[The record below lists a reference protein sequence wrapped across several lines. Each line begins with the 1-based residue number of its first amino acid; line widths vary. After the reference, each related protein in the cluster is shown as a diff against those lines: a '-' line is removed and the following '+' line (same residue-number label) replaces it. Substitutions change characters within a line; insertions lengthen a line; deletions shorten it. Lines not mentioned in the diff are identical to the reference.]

1 MELLKQRI
9 LQDGR
14 CYPGGILKVD
24 SFINHQMDPM
34 LMYKIAEEFIR
45 RFQDRKINKIVTI
58 DKSGIFRSL
67 MLFREHRLVHVLED
81 GDGGVKY
88 ELCLSHDEDEDEDMH
103 VHFYCEQC
111 HRLFCLH
118 DMPVPQVDLP
128 EGYSMTTVNYV
139 VKGTCP
145 QCAERCRH
153 EH

>member
-1 MELLKQRI
+1 MDETTCVKMLERHGIKPTSNRIVVLKALAAAMNPSSI
-9 LQDGR
+9 SDL
-14 CYPGGILKVD
+14 
-24 SFINHQMDPM
+24 
-34 LMYKIAEEFIR
+34 E
-45 RFQDRKINKIVTI
+45 NKIVTI

-145 QCAERCRH
+145 QCAERCQH
-153 EH
+153 GH

>member
-1 MELLKQRI
+1 MDESTCVKMLERHGIRPTSNRIVVLKALAAAMNPSSI
-9 LQDGR
+9 SDL
-14 CYPGGILKVD
+14 
-24 SFINHQMDPM
+24 
-34 LMYKIAEEFIR
+34 E
-45 RFQDRKINKIVTI
+45 NKIVTI

-88 ELCLSHDEDEDEDMH
+88 ELCLSHDENEDEDMH

>member
-1 MELLKQRI
+1 MLEKHGIRPTSNRIVVLKALAAAMNPSSI
-9 LQDGR
+9 SDL
-14 CYPGGILKVD
+14 
-24 SFINHQMDPM
+24 
-34 LMYKIAEEFIR
+34 E
-45 RFQDRKINKIVTI
+45 NKIVTI

-145 QCAERCRH
+145 QCAERCQH
-153 EH
+153 GH

>member
-1 MELLKQRI
+1 MDESTCVKMLEKHGIRPTSNRIVVLKALAAAMNPSSI
-9 LQDGR
+9 SDL
-14 CYPGGILKVD
+14 
-24 SFINHQMDPM
+24 
-34 LMYKIAEEFIR
+34 E
-45 RFQDRKINKIVTI
+45 NKIVTI

-88 ELCLSHDEDEDEDMH
+88 ELCLSHDEDEDEDIH

-145 QCAERCRH
+145 QCAAHCRH

>member
-1 MELLKQRI
+1 MLEKHGIRPTSNRIVVLKALAAAMNPSSI
-9 LQDGR
+9 SDL
-14 CYPGGILKVD
+14 
-24 SFINHQMDPM
+24 
-34 LMYKIAEEFIR
+34 E
-45 RFQDRKINKIVTI
+45 NKIVTI

>member
-1 MELLKQRI
+1 MLEKHGIRPTSNRIVVLKALAAAMNPSSI
-9 LQDGR
+9 SDL
-14 CYPGGILKVD
+14 
-24 SFINHQMDPM
+24 
-34 LMYKIAEEFIR
+34 E
-45 RFQDRKINKIVTI
+45 NKIVTI

-88 ELCLSHDEDEDEDMH
+88 ELCLSHDENEDEDMH

>member
-1 MELLKQRI
+1 MDESTCVKMLEKHGIRPTSNRIVVLKALAAAMNPSSI
-9 LQDGR
+9 SDL
-14 CYPGGILKVD
+14 
-24 SFINHQMDPM
+24 
-34 LMYKIAEEFIR
+34 E
-45 RFQDRKINKIVTI
+45 NKIVTI

-88 ELCLSHDEDEDEDMH
+88 ELCLSHDENEDEDMH

-145 QCAERCRH
+145 QCAERCQH
-153 EH
+153 KH

>member
-1 MELLKQRI
+1 MDESTCVKMLEKHGIRPTSNRIVVLKALAAAMNPSSI
-9 LQDGR
+9 SDL
-14 CYPGGILKVD
+14 
-24 SFINHQMDPM
+24 
-34 LMYKIAEEFIR
+34 E
-45 RFQDRKINKIVTI
+45 NKIVTI

-88 ELCLSHDEDEDEDMH
+88 ELCLSHDENEDEDMH

-145 QCAERCRH
+145 QCAERCQH
-153 EH
+153 GH

>member
-1 MELLKQRI
+1 MDESTCVKMLEKHGIRPTSNRIVVLKALAAAMNPSSI
-9 LQDGR
+9 SDL
-14 CYPGGILKVD
+14 
-24 SFINHQMDPM
+24 
-34 LMYKIAEEFIR
+34 E
-45 RFQDRKINKIVTI
+45 NKIVTI

-145 QCAERCRH
+145 QCAERCQH
-153 EH
+153 GH

>member
-1 MELLKQRI
+1 MDESTCVKMLEKHGIRPTSNRIVVLKALAAAMNPSSI
-9 LQDGR
+9 SDL
-14 CYPGGILKVD
+14 
-24 SFINHQMDPM
+24 
-34 LMYKIAEEFIR
+34 E
-45 RFQDRKINKIVTI
+45 NKIVTI

>member
-1 MELLKQRI
+1 MDESTCVKMLEKHGIRPTSNRIVVLKALAAAMNPSSI
-9 LQDGR
+9 SDL
-14 CYPGGILKVD
+14 
-24 SFINHQMDPM
+24 
-34 LMYKIAEEFIR
+34 E
-45 RFQDRKINKIVTI
+45 NKIVTI

-145 QCAERCRH
+145 QCAERCQH

>member
-1 MELLKQRI
+1 MLEKHGIRPTSNRIVVLKALAAAMNPSSI
-9 LQDGR
+9 SDL
-14 CYPGGILKVD
+14 
-24 SFINHQMDPM
+24 
-34 LMYKIAEEFIR
+34 E
-45 RFQDRKINKIVTI
+45 NKIVTI

-145 QCAERCRH
+145 QCAERYRH

>member
-1 MELLKQRI
+1 MDESTCVKMLEKHGIRPTSNRIVVLKALAAAMNPSSI
-9 LQDGR
+9 SDL
-14 CYPGGILKVD
+14 
-24 SFINHQMDPM
+24 
-34 LMYKIAEEFIR
+34 E
-45 RFQDRKINKIVTI
+45 NKIVTI

-145 QCAERCRH
+145 QCAERYRH

>member
-1 MELLKQRI
+1 MDESTCVKMLERHGIRPTSNRIVVLKALAAAMNPSSI
-9 LQDGR
+9 SDL
-14 CYPGGILKVD
+14 
-24 SFINHQMDPM
+24 
-34 LMYKIAEEFIR
+34 E
-45 RFQDRKINKIVTI
+45 NKIVTI

-88 ELCLSHDEDEDEDMH
+88 ELCLSHDENEDEDMH

-145 QCAERCRH
+145 QCAERCQH
-153 EH
+153 GH

>member
-1 MELLKQRI
+1 MDESTCVKMLEKHGIRPTSNRIVVLKALAAAMNPSSI
-9 LQDGR
+9 SDL
-14 CYPGGILKVD
+14 
-24 SFINHQMDPM
+24 
-34 LMYKIAEEFIR
+34 E
-45 RFQDRKINKIVTI
+45 NKIVTI

-145 QCAERCRH
+145 QCAARCRH

>member
-1 MELLKQRI
+1 MLEKHGIRPTSNRIVVLKALAAAMNPSSI
-9 LQDGR
+9 SDL
-14 CYPGGILKVD
+14 
-24 SFINHQMDPM
+24 
-34 LMYKIAEEFIR
+34 E
-45 RFQDRKINKIVTI
+45 NKIVTI

-88 ELCLSHDEDEDEDMH
+88 ELCLSNDEDEDEDMH

>member
-1 MELLKQRI
+1 MLERHGIKPTSNRIVVLKALAAAMNPSSI
-9 LQDGR
+9 SDL
-14 CYPGGILKVD
+14 
-24 SFINHQMDPM
+24 
-34 LMYKIAEEFIR
+34 E
-45 RFQDRKINKIVTI
+45 NKIVTI

-145 QCAERCRH
+145 QCAERCQH
-153 EH
+153 GH

>member
-1 MELLKQRI
+1 MDESTCVKMLEKHGIRPTSNRIVVLKALAAAMNPSSI
-9 LQDGR
+9 SDL
-14 CYPGGILKVD
+14 
-24 SFINHQMDPM
+24 
-34 LMYKIAEEFIR
+34 E
-45 RFQDRKINKIVTI
+45 NKIVTI

-88 ELCLSHDEDEDEDMH
+88 ELCLSNDEDEDEDMH

>member
-1 MELLKQRI
+1 MLERHGIRPTSNRIVVLKALAAAMNPSSI
-9 LQDGR
+9 SDL
-14 CYPGGILKVD
+14 
-24 SFINHQMDPM
+24 
-34 LMYKIAEEFIR
+34 E
-45 RFQDRKINKIVTI
+45 NKIVTI

-88 ELCLSHDEDEDEDMH
+88 ELCLSHDENEDEDMH

-145 QCAERCRH
+145 QCAERCQH
-153 EH
+153 GH

>member
-1 MELLKQRI
+1 MDESTCVKMLEKHGIRPTSNRIVVLKALAAAMNPSSI
-9 LQDGR
+9 SDL
-14 CYPGGILKVD
+14 
-24 SFINHQMDPM
+24 
-34 LMYKIAEEFIR
+34 E
-45 RFQDRKINKIVTI
+45 NKIVTI

-88 ELCLSHDEDEDEDMH
+88 ELCLSHDENEDEDMH

-111 HRLFCLH
+111 HRLFCLD

-145 QCAERCRH
+145 QCAERCQH
-153 EH
+153 GH